1 MANKTNTKLTDSP
14 IAKSCPSVFVI
25 CSPFQAMCAVEA
37 IRDLE
42 IEDYV
47 LYVVMGRNPRD
58 NQTKSV
64 LDYFKTKYIEIDK
77 YRDIYPYMKRLAI
90 LKSKHN
96 RFHRAFVGGY
106 GSMHH
111 YYFAMRNISDGSVIL
126 TLDDGVETIS
136 LLKDSNLPKP
146 AKKLSFI
153 NNILLWVAKHK
164 RKIDLRNKLYTI
176 YSDIKNSHFI
186 LFPNT
191 LSHLYN
197 NVIGNDTKGVF
208 WAGTTHKSFYTQMGI
223 SEQEYFELLELIFGW
238 MSCHYPDEKKVYIP
252 HGTDSDVR
260 LCELCKEYNFD
271 YIKPMHNIELYLCNQ
286 SMPPKVV
293 IGFTSSCLLNLKR
306 MFSTIECINIIVEVN
321 GSVRNEYQAITDY
334 YERNN
339 ISTMR
344 YLFPEKVLH

>member
-1 MANKTNTKLTDSP
+1 MKDRTSYNYPDSP
-14 IAKSCPSVFVI
+14 VANYYPSVFVI
-25 CSPFQAMCAVEA
+25 GSPFQAMCAVEA
-37 IRDLE
+37 IRELE

-47 LYVVMGRNPRD
+47 LYAVMGRNPRD
-58 NQTKSV
+58 SQTKGV
-64 LDYFKTKYIEIDK
+64 LDYFKTKYVVIDK

-164 RKIDLRNKLYTI
+164 RRIDLRKKIYTI
-176 YSDIKNSHFI
+176 YSDIQNSNFI
-186 LFPNT
+186 IFPNT

-197 NVIGNDTKGVF
+197 NLVENNAEGVF
-208 WAGTTHKSFYTQMGI
+208 FAGTIHSSCIQMGI
-223 SEQEYFELLELIFGW
+223 SECDYFELLRLIFTW
-238 MSCHYPDEKKVYIP
+238 ISNQFSDEKKVYIP
-252 HGTDSDVR
+252 HGTDSDPR
-260 LCELCKEYNFD
+260 LYDFCKEFHFE

-286 SMPPKVV
+286 STPPKVV

-306 MFSTIECINIIVEVN
+306 MFPNMECINIIVEVN

-344 YLFPEKVLH
+344 YLFPEKVLF